1 MNILKSFLKK
11 RCLKEN
17 IKVLK
22 KPIKKNKLSA
32 SKQGRYSKY
41 LKPFSY
47 LVDLGIINGSLFL
60 FEINITNTYL
70 FSLYISVFWIL
81 MSFRNNF
88 YEVHRYSKIT
98 QIITLIIT
106 QIAIFAL
113 ILYAFIG
120 VFKQPNISR
129 LALGQYL
136 IAVSTFITF
145 FKFLVF
151 YLLNRYRIAFG
162 GNLRQVVVVGDT
174 DKTRQL
180 INIFNKR
187 LEFGYKFKKQFI
199 IEEDN
204 FSLQNCITYVVEND
218 IDEIY
223 ASIAELSNKQIN
235 KLIDFADNNLKELKF
250 IPDNKDIYAK
260 KLKYEYYDYIPI
272 ISLRDIPLQVPI
284 NKFVKRV
291 FDILVSSAVIIFL
304 LSWLTPI
311 LAILIKLESKGSVFF
326 KQTRNGF
333 NYKEFDCYKFRS
345 MTPNKEAHIYQVTK
359 GDNRITNVGKVIR
372 KTSIDELPQFFNVL
386 FGDMSVVGPRP
397 HMVSHTNMYAESV
410 DKFMVRHF
418 VKPGITGLAQ
428 VSGFR
433 GEVESEKDIIN
444 RVKYDIFYVEN
455 WSLLLD
461 IKISVQTLINALR
474 GEEKAY

>member
-1 MNILKSFLKK
+1 MS
-11 RCLKEN
+11 
-17 IKVLK
+17 
-22 KPIKKNKLSA
+22 P

-311 LAILIKLESKGSVFF
+311 LAILI
-326 KQTRNGF
+326 
-333 NYKEFDCYKFRS
+333 
-345 MTPNKEAHIYQVTK
+345 
-359 GDNRITNVGKVIR
+359 
-372 KTSIDELPQFFNVL
+372 
-386 FGDMSVVGPRP
+386 
-397 HMVSHTNMYAESV
+397 
-410 DKFMVRHF
+410 
-418 VKPGITGLAQ
+418 
-428 VSGFR
+428 
-433 GEVESEKDIIN
+433 
-444 RVKYDIFYVEN
+444 
-455 WSLLLD
+455 
-461 IKISVQTLINALR
+461 
-474 GEEKAY
+474 